1 MEDTIQN
8 TNDILHI
15 ESFKQINDWIDV
27 KNSARTTIKMDSSE
41 KEPTD
46 SWKYKILM
54 AEHSPI
60 RQLSFRWKWVN
71 LKYWVS
77 VHFVRHK
84 FGIEHFVSTQRSDR
98 TGETRDNKPQDSLVN
113 HECIANASEVMFIS
127 RRRLCHQASPETTE
141 AWKMVLAQVEK
152 VNKPLYNCCVPECI
166 YRGFCPEFKSCGYA
180 STERFKQDLH
190 DYRKLID
197 S

>member
-1 MEDTIQN
+1 MQN

-15 ESFKQINDWIDV
+15 EQFKQINDWVDV
-27 KNSARTTIKMDSSE
+27 KNSARTTIKMEASE
-41 KEPTD
+41 KEPSD
-46 SWKYKILM
+46 LWKYKILM

-84 FGIEHFVSTQRSDR
+84 FGIEHFVSTQRTDR
-98 TGETRDNKPQDSLVN
+98 TGEDRETKTQDALVN

-127 RRRLCHQASPETTE
+127 RRRLCRQASPDTTE
-141 AWKMVLAQVEK
+141 AWQMVLEQIQK
-152 VNKPLYNCCVPECI
+152 VNQPLYNCCVPECI

-180 STERFKQDLH
+180 QTEHFKQKLY
-190 DYRKLID
+190 DYHNLIK